1 MRSQALDEKG
11 GIEMILIFDF
21 MLLIFVI
28 ICAVAAITVKDLLSA
43 VIILGA
49 YSFFMCLLW
58 AEMGAVD
65 VAFTE
70 ASVGAGIGTIL
81 LIVAVSKTTRRSK
94 D

>member
-1 MRSQALDEKG
+1 
-11 GIEMILIFDF
+11 MIAAFDLV
-21 MLLIFVI
+21 LLLFVL
-28 ICAVAAITVKDLLSA
+28 ICAVTAISVRDLLSA

-70 ASVGAGIGTIL
+70 ASVSAGIGTVLFIG
-81 LIVAVSKTTRRSK
+81 AVSKTKRRSK